1 MLSFFS
7 SPDLRKFRGK
17 QKKSEPSVKLK
28 HVLWNNSEL
37 ARENE
42 TFDKKPS
49 SQTDSIDSIVL
60 LRQHSSIS
68 SSTQNTNNT
77 RDSEDSWVSQQ
88 GSGGAFWFLRNRHD
102 KFLGNENLKQ
112 SKSSIDE
119 SEEYLDTEES
129 ESIYATKV
137 CLMMMQQK
145 FINCRVTFQ
154 SDFNTSIYTVSDNKT
169 EGEEE
174 EEEPDYL
181 TMASLMTII
190 DKENV
195 SSDESKESPASL
207 ESEDKT
213 DTELEAAGAG
223 GDGGDEGEAMR

>member
-1 MLSFFS
+1 MSVFVSPSTERSSSHNTENIHRHHSSQQDQDWSTFNITMLSFFS

-37 ARENE
+37 TLENE
-42 TFDKKPS
+42 IFDKKPPS
-49 SQTDSIDSIVL
+49 HTDSIDSIVL

-68 SSTQNTNNT
+68 SGSNNV
-77 RDSEDSWVSQQ
+77 RNSEDSWVSQQ

-137 CLMMMQQK
+137 G
-145 FINCRVTFQ
+145 R
-154 SDFNTSIYTVSDNKT
+154 
-169 EGEEE
+169 G
-174 EEEPDYL
+174 
-181 TMASLMTII
+181 
-190 DKENV
+190 
-195 SSDESKESPASL
+195 
-207 ESEDKT
+207 
-213 DTELEAAGAG
+213 
-223 GDGGDEGEAMR
+223 